1 MRSVSDKAKTIYL
14 IILIIF
20 ISGFGLLWMD
30 YIGLVDINRYVEQF
44 KGEPASVLEKAGDE
58 PSLIE
63 REEFEKEKQKLE
75 ERVEELDKREAMITD
90 AEKNL
95 QLEKEKIREITKGLE
110 LEKKKFE
117 KSRKQHAGYIKNV
130 EVLADKIGNMPP
142 EESVQIMVNWEDPL
156 IIDVLRQMDANAEAA
171 GTATITTYLITLMP
185 KEKASRIMYLMT
197 QL

>member
-1 MRSVSDKAKTIYL
+1 MRNVSDKAKTIYL

-20 ISGFGLLWMD
+20 ISGFGILWMD
-30 YIGLVDINRYVEQF
+30 YIGFLDINKYIEVFRGKPV
-44 KGEPASVLEKAGDE
+44 SVLEQAGDE

-75 ERVEELDKREAMITD
+75 ERIGELDRREAMITN
-90 AEKNL
+90 AEKDIE
-95 QLEKEKIREITKGLE
+95 LEKEKIREITKGLE
-110 LEKKKFE
+110 LEKKKFKKNRE
-117 KSRKQHAGYIKNV
+117 QYDGYIKNV

-156 IIDVLRQMDANAEAA
+156 IIDVLRQMDANAAAA